1 MQFWRL
7 ATNLFLMMNMMRKT
21 SEDFHNLFRDKFLKR
36 YSQPVENPWIFVW
49 WERFLIVLYDVAAD
63 MTGRCYIASE
73 PTVAELLEEWSDV
86 FTCRLYERLG
96 DVIDGAANLD
106 FPILPSLDNL
116 QILREYCNLIGI
128 DYPLEMMNNEK
139 ISD

>member
-86 FTCRLYERLG
+86 FTCRLYEHVESAVADNARLE
-96 DVIDGAANLD
+96 I
-106 FPILPSLDNL
+106 FYWPS
-116 QILREYCNLIGI
+116 ICNDDAL
-128 DYPLEMMNNEK
+128 LEFFDLCGEPDLMEMK
-139 ISD
+139 R